1 MRLLPRRIDRK
12 TVARLLGS
20 LASLVL
26 LLYLLSK
33 QGWGEILLAIRS
45 IPTATLM
52 AVLVLLVVS
61 RVAISARWYSLLRT
75 TDPSIAFREAVRLT
89 LAGLFAAN
97 FLPTTIGGDVVRAAG
112 VVRISHDRVASVS
125 SIVIDRLIG
134 MLGMVMVLPIG
145 LMELGSWLQGIP
157 LREGLAGPLFSFG
170 LAGLGAPTGWRARV
184 IRLRRVMQRLVETWR
199 GWLRQPGALAV
210 ALGFT
215 WINMLCLFVEVWLLL
230 RAMGEALPL
239 TTIGGLWSLSYF
251 VTLVPVSINGL
262 GLRELSLTY
271 IFSELGGVSVGSAL
285 TVALI
290 LRTLDML
297 ISLPGA
303 ILIPALPADRP
314 SDGRVGP

>member
-1 MRLLPRRIDRK
+1 MRGFPRGIDRK
-12 TVARLLGS
+12 TVARLFGS
-20 LASLVL
+20 VASLLL
-26 LLYLLSK
+26 LLYLLSQ
-33 QGWGEILLAIRS
+33 QGWDEILIAIRS
-45 IPTATLM
+45 IPTATLVV
-52 AVLVLLVVS
+52 VLVLLVIS
-61 RVAISARWYSLLRT
+61 RLAVSARWYSLLRT
-75 TDPSIAFREAVRLT
+75 TDPSIPFTEAVRLT

-125 SIVIDRLIG
+125 SIVVDRLIG

-145 LMELGSWLQGIP
+145 IGLLGGWMQGVSVQA
-157 LREGLAGPLFSFG
+157 GLAAPLLSVGVAGP
-170 LAGLGAPTGWRARV
+170 AAPTGWRARV
-184 IRLRRVMQRLVETWR
+184 VRLRRVVQRLIETWR
-199 GWLRQPGALAV
+199 GWLRQPGALAT

-215 WINMLCLFVEVWLLL
+215 WVNMLCIFGEVWLLL
-230 RAMGEALPL
+230 RAMGDSLPM

-251 VTLVPVSINGL
+251 VTLVPISINGL

-271 IFSELGGVSVGSAL
+271 IFTELGGVSMGSAL

-303 ILIPALPADRP
+303 ILLPTLPAERP
-314 SDGRVGP
+314 DDGHPGP

>member
-1 MRLLPRRIDRK
+1 
-12 TVARLLGS
+12 VLGS
-20 LASLVL
+20 VASLAL
-26 LLYLLSK
+26 LLYLLSQ
-33 QGWGEILLAIRS
+33 QGWDEILAAIRS
-45 IPTATLM
+45 IPTSTM
-52 AVLVLLVVS
+52 VAVLALLVVS
-61 RVAISARWYSLLRT
+61 RLAISARWYSLLRT
-75 TDPSIAFREAVRLT
+75 TDPTIPFTEAVRLT

-125 SIVIDRLIG
+125 SIVVDRLIG

-145 LMELGSWLQGIP
+145 LMELGSWLQDVP
-157 LREGLAGPLFSFG
+157 LRMGLAAPLFLFG
-170 LAGLGAPTGWRARV
+170 LAGQAAPAGWRARV
-184 IRLRRVMQRLVETWR
+184 IRLRVVVLRLVETWR
-199 GWLRQPGALAV
+199 GWLRQPGALAI

-230 RAMGEALPL
+230 GAMGETVPL
-239 TTIGGLWSLSYF
+239 TTVGGLWSLSYF

-262 GLRELSLTY
+262 GLREVSLTY

-290 LRTLDML
+290 LRTMDML

-303 ILIPALPADRP
+303 ILIPTLPAQRP
-314 SDGRVGP
+314 NDGAVGP